1 MNGKYD
7 IGVVGCWYWGNYGS
21 LLNGYATYS
30 ILSGLGL
37 HVLNIVTPNNGFEP
51 HAKKF
56 FKAAYPADAISDVL
70 SFDRL
75 HEYNEICGAFLTGS
89 DQIWNNAST
98 LPYNKFFRLSFAEQ
112 GKKKI
117 SFATSFGNS
126 VAPPNEETEKI
137 YSDLLQKYSYISV
150 REDVGV
156 EICKRYYG
164 VRATQ
169 LMEPVLDVDLGVWK
183 KLAEKSDYAEEKG
196 VLIVSACGNDGGSVY
211 YPAAYPT
218 VIGVGSHNETL
229 EPSAF
234 SCHGS
239 GLDLLFSGEK
249 VNAVSIKNA
258 DDYELVTGTSYSAAL
273 ITSYAAAAL
282 EAYPEL
288 LPHQIRYFLR
298 SSCEDIC
305 EKGYDEESGYG
316 IFDPSLFF
324 KHLSLFDKGEI
335 SCFSDVKKTDWYF
348 DSVCYAEQNRL
359 FLGVSDTEFAPN
371 ELLTRAMF
379 ITILYRADGRP
390 QTNNMLKFDDVA
402 EDAYYADAVCWA
414 SENGIITGVSDGKF
428 APDQNMTREEIAA
441 VMSRYADYKGIHTA
455 SQGDLTVFADADAV
469 SGWARESV
477 AWAVDYG
484 LLSGKENNLL
494 DPRGDT
500 TRAEAAAILKRFL
513 EQ

>member
-1 MNGKYD
+1 M
-7 IGVVGCWYWGNYGS
+7 
-21 LLNGYATYS
+21 
-30 ILSGLGL
+30 
-37 HVLNIVTPNNGFEP
+37 
-51 HAKKF
+51 
-56 FKAAYPADAISDVL
+56 
-70 SFDRL
+70 
-75 HEYNEICGAFLTGS
+75 
-89 DQIWNNAST
+89 
-98 LPYNKFFRLSFAEQ
+98 
-112 GKKKI
+112 
-117 SFATSFGNS
+117 
-126 VAPPNEETEKI
+126 
-137 YSDLLQKYSYISV
+137 
-150 REDVGV
+150 
-156 EICKRYYG
+156 
-164 VRATQ
+164 
-169 LMEPVLDVDLGVWK
+169 
-183 KLAEKSDYAEEKG
+183 
-196 VLIVSACGNDGGSVY
+196 IVSACGNDGGSVY

-316 IFDPSLFF
+316 IFDPNLFF
-324 KHLSLFDKGEI
+324 EHLSLFDKGEI

-414 SENGIITGVSDGKF
+414 SENGIITGVSETKF

-441 VMSRYADYKGIHTA
+441 VMSRYGDYKGIHTT
-455 SQGDLTVFADADAV
+455 SQGDLTVFADAGAV
-469 SGWARESV
+469 SDWARESV
-477 AWAVDYG
+477 AWAVGYG

-494 DPRGDT
+494 DPKGDT
-500 TRAEAAAILKRFL
+500 TRAEAAAILNRFL